1 MDVMVGA
8 LRGLGYSVVPMIVS
22 MVGVHPAALPRAVVL
37 AGEGQIRLIE
47 GIHGHVDEPLDVYHT
62 PAVLYLSYPVSWTI
76 TAAVHIGFFFY
87 IRKRAYAKCGIHGMR
102 PDDLPPEKAR

>member
-1 MDVMVGA
+1 
-8 LRGLGYSVVPMIVS
+8 
-22 MVGVHPAALPRAVVL
+22 
-37 AGEGQIRLIE
+37 
-47 GIHGHVDEPLDVYHT
+47 VYHT